1 MNLQTSY
8 DMTIVGAGTV
18 GMACAIALAQRGLK
32 VLLLEHKSAPVQAD
46 FDRRLAHRDAR
57 VYALNL
63 ASIELFE
70 SIGVWQML
78 SRQADYTRMQV
89 WAKDGRGELNFGDGK
104 DMLGSMVEPSVI
116 DYALWCRSQAQDLA
130 DYLTIY
136 YDARL
141 CADGMAIDEMTD
153 GVVLRFL
160 HGGRQQCVRTSLVL
174 GADGRGS
181 MVRQAAGIGIETL
194 DYHQTA
200 ICCAIHTDKA
210 HTQTARQIMLPTG
223 TLALLPIADL
233 HDDDDGRWQ
242 SVVWTLPQAVAQDYL
257 ADYQREPDSLRLR
270 LEQASGF
277 ELGRILAVESV
288 ASFTLSAQVA
298 SRYHQGRT
306 GLIGDAAHGVHPLA
320 GQGLNLGLLDVIRL
334 IDCLERRGNHHNKTL
349 HPRLL
354 HDYARASKGYNAL
367 MMHSFSLINFAF
379 ASGVA
384 DLHGVGHLRS
394 EVMNII
400 GKNRTIMQ
408 FFERRASGQ

>member
-1 MNLQTSY
+1 MQTSY

-18 GMACAIALAQRGLK
+18 GMACAIALAQRGLR
-32 VLLLEHKSAPVQAD
+32 VLLLEHKPAPVQAD

-57 VYALNL
+57 VYALNR

-89 WAKDGRGELNFGDGK
+89 WARDGCGELNFGDGK
-104 DMLGSMVEPSVI
+104 MMLGSMVEPSVI
-116 DYALWCRSQAQDLA
+116 DYALWCRGQMQDLA
-130 DYLTIY
+130 DYLTVCY
-136 YDARL
+136 EARL
-141 CADGMAIDEMTD
+141 CADGMAIDEIAD
-153 GVVLRFL
+153 GVVLRFH
-160 HGGRQQCVRTSLVL
+160 HGGQQRCVRTSLLL

-181 MVRQAAGIGIETL
+181 MVRQTVGIGIETL

-210 HTQTARQIMLPTG
+210 HTQTARQVMLPTG

-233 HDDDDGRWQ
+233 HDDDNGRWQ

-257 ADYQREPDSLRLR
+257 ADYRHEPDSLRLR

-288 ASFTLSAQVA
+288 ASFALSAQVA
-298 SRYHQGRT
+298 SRYHQGRI

-320 GQGLNLGLLDVIRL
+320 GQGLNLGLLDVIKL
-334 IDCLERRGNHHNKTL
+334 LECLDAHKNRYDNTL

-354 HDYARASKGYNAL
+354 HDYERAAKGHNAL

-379 ASGVA
+379 ASGIA
-384 DLHGVGHLRS
+384 DLNGFSHLRS
-394 EVMNII
+394 EVMNAI